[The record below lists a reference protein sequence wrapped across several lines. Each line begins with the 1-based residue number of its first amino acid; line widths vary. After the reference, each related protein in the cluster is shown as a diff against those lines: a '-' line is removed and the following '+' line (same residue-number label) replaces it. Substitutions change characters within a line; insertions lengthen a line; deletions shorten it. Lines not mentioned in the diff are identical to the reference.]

1 MIMQHVLKFQPST
14 FRASTSQRLLFSTK
28 KQLKPKPS
36 ADSASWLAKVVGSSS
51 LSGKRASTGEI
62 LGLLDMVAAR
72 AAHAHSGVPKIAT
85 VSIDRLD
92 LSVPVIQ
99 GDILHMEASNPV

>member
-1 MIMQHVLKFQPST
+1 
-14 FRASTSQRLLFSTK
+14 
-28 KQLKPKPS
+28 
-36 ADSASWLAKVVGSSS
+36 
-51 LSGKRASTGEI
+51 
-62 LGLLDMVAAR
+62 MVAAR